1 MFRTVL
7 STRAL
12 LVIGALLRSAPQRQ
26 NSTQQNSTRLTT
38 PNMSE
43 DSRQAARSMHC
54 NAHECNGLIL
64 STRRDTQKDTRPMRC
79 RADLLMCRRILFDAR
94 CVTSSRHGATRR
106 REYCYCDSEQHRRA
120 QTASAACNEP
130 SDARVRFE
138 RLLLNEKAM
147 LDVL

>member
-1 MFRTVL
+1 MFCTVL

-26 NSTQQNSTRLTT
+26 NSTQQITT

-64 STRRDTQKDTRPMRC
+64 STRRDTQKDTGPMRC
-79 RADLLMCRRILFDAR
+79 RADLLMRRRILFDAR
-94 CVTSSRHGATRR
+94 CVTSSRRR